1 MLRKLKSMNAIN
13 FRLIRDRN
21 SAQALVF
28 PLEPLEPSLLLEQLP
43 MEVDKLELFQMLEQV
58 PMELVT

>member
-1 MLRKLKSMNAIN
+1 MNAIN